1 MARQK
6 TFTPDEA
13 LDKAMR
19 LFWKRGYHATS
30 IQDLVEATGVNRAS
44 LYDTFGDKEQ
54 LFLAAV
60 ERYLAEVNRV
70 RLAKLRANPLP
81 KDALTGYFEDLIAFA
96 TGEGRRL
103 GCLLTNSAIE
113 FGEQREGLGRRLYGL
128 FDEAEETL
136 VELIERAQARGEIPQ
151 ERDSRAAARFLL
163 TMINGMRVMS
173 RVKPDDA
180 LWMRDAASGIQ
191 LLFDGRPPAS
201 KTV

>member
-70 RLAKLRANPLP
+70 RLAKLRANPSP

-136 VELIERAQARGEIPQ
+136 VELIERAQARGEIPK

-201 KTV
+201 KAV

>member
-6 TFTPDEA
+6 TFAPDDA

-70 RLAKLRANPLP
+70 RLAKLRANPSP
-81 KDALTGYFEDLIAFA
+81 KDALTGYFGDLIDFA

-136 VELIERAQARGEIPQ
+136 VELIERAQARGEIPK

-201 KTV
+201 KAV